1 MIALTEIW
9 IQFHVFQEIIHPA
22 HVPFQRKSK
31 AIILCF
37 TCNLRPCGRLLCDH
51 NRTVVSSKYNG
62 IQMFEEFYCFK
73 VLVITV
79 LIGNPLAIFLAIIQI
94 EHRCNCIYTE
104 AVYMA
109 FLDPVQCVGD
119 QEVLDFRTSVIVD
132 LGSPVRMLTLS
143 RVFMLIDSSSIE
155 IGKSM
160 CILREMSRN
169 PVEYNTDLVS
179 VQVIHHIFEILCSTI
194 PGSRCIISCYL
205 ISPGSVKWMLCNSH
219 KFYMSISHLFDIGR
233 QFMCKFTV
241 IIKSRIILIL
251 CRMFLPRTQMYFID
265 CHRFTFLVKFRTLLH
280 PGGIFPFVIRNVCNS

>member
-1 MIALTEIW
+1 MLEKFDCFQILIAAVFVGDPLTVFFTVIK
-9 IQFHVFQEIIHPA
+9 IQHGSNSIYAETIDVI
-22 HVPFQRKSK
+22 
-31 AIILCF
+31 
-37 TCNLRPCGRLLCDH
+37 
-51 NRTVVSSKYNG
+51 
-62 IQMFEEFYCFK
+62 MF
-73 VLVITV
+73 
-79 LIGNPLAIFLAIIQI
+79 
-94 EHRCNCIYTE
+94 
-104 AVYMA
+104 
-109 FLDPVQCVGD
+109 DPEQCVGD

-194 PGSRCIISCYL
+194 PRSRCIISCYL

-219 KFYMSISHLFDIGR
+219 KFYMSISHLFDIGC
-233 QFMCKFTV
+233 QFMCEFTV

-251 CRMFLPRTQMYFID
+251 CRMFLPGTQMYFID